1 MIKQLYKNI
10 TICTLALSTTFTV
23 LPATSYAKL
32 ILKLKLFLRRILMV
46 ILKCIHV
53 QLQQVI
59 VKNITQSLQF
69 NFLTE
74 PNYDKETVFIKAKG
88 TIGSGLRILDPNGYW
103 NSTLRWPG
111 SYSVSIQN
119 VDDNNNTNVTDF
131 APKIRM
137 NQEKLNIRMVIKQ
150 VEIFRLIVE
159 G

>member
-1 MIKQLYKNI
+1 
-10 TICTLALSTTFTV
+10 
-23 LPATSYAKL
+23 
-32 ILKLKLFLRRILMV
+32 MV

-159 G
+159 A